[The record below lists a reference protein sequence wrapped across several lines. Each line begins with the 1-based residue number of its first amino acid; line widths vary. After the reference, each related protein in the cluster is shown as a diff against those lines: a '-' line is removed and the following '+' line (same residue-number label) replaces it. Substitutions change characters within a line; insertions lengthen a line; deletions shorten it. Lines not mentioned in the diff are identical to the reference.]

1 MKNGNFAH
9 RFLSENIH
17 KITATRKMIVE
28 RMIIRILIF
37 SLWVLIAILAKQ
49 NIIISRS
56 SSKMAVFSEFDSS
69 SFFLFLSSFWL
80 PVAHEDESAFFD
92 FVREDMINTP
102 FLFYQHGG
110 VEMKKWK
117 FCSSLSFILTG
128 LILTIVLCHKQD
140 HSYMIIFPQLLIFSG
155 IALHLKITH
164 RNFENAFK
172 EIVIFLICSAFF
184 FLSILLLIYLYIS
197 KLTLCISFTAFF
209 SGLFLFISIR
219 YFANVCYTLIK
230 SIRQAAATKNQKA
243 EFVMW
248 VVTFLSSVATIIS
261 LLIALLEFMIHEI

>member
-80 PVAHEDESAFFD
+80 FVAHEDESAFFD
-92 FVREDMINTP
+92 FVREDMIKTP

-155 IALHLKITH
+155 IALHLKIAH
-164 RNFENAFK
+164 QDYESAFK
-172 EIVIFLICSAFF
+172 EIIRFLVYSAVFLIAIL
-184 FLSILLLIYLYIS
+184 LSIKIYI
-197 KLTLCISFTAFF
+197 KNDFWLTLLYTILSGIAFTT
-209 SGLFLFISIR
+209 SIR
-219 YFANVCYTLIK
+219 YFVNVCYTLLK
-230 SIRQAAATKNQKA
+230 SIRQATATKNQKT

-248 VVTFLSSVATIIS
+248 VVTFLSSVASIMS
-261 LLIALLEFMIHEI
+261 LLIAILEFMIHKI

>member
-1 MKNGNFAH
+1 
-9 RFLSENIH
+9 
-17 KITATRKMIVE
+17 MI
-28 RMIIRILIF
+28 
-37 SLWVLIAILAKQ
+37 K
-49 NIIISRS
+49 
-56 SSKMAVFSEFDSS
+56 
-69 SFFLFLSSFWL
+69 
-80 PVAHEDESAFFD
+80 
-92 FVREDMINTP
+92 TP

-155 IALHLKITH
+155 IALHLKIAH
-164 RNFENAFK
+164 QDYESAFK
-172 EIVIFLICSAFF
+172 EIIRFLVYSAVFLIAIL
-184 FLSILLLIYLYIS
+184 LSIKIYI
-197 KLTLCISFTAFF
+197 KNDFWLTLLYTILSGIAFTT
-209 SGLFLFISIR
+209 SIR
-219 YFANVCYTLIK
+219 YFVNVCYTLLK

-261 LLIALLEFMIHEI
+261 LLIALPEFMIHEI

>member
-1 MKNGNFAH
+1 MWLNQTFFC
-9 RFLSENIH
+9 FLSENIH
-17 KITATRKMIVE
+17 KITATRKTIVE
-28 RMIIRILIF
+28 RTIIRILIF

-56 SSKMAVFSEFDSS
+56 SSKMAIFSGFDAST
-69 SFFLFLSSFWL
+69 FFLFFSSFWF

-140 HSYMIIFPQLLIFSG
+140 HSYMIIFPQLLIFIG

-164 RNFENAFK
+164 QDYESAFK
-172 EIVIFLICSAFF
+172 EIIRFLVYSAVFLIA
-184 FLSILLLIYLYIS
+184 ILLLIQIYFS
-197 KLTLCISFTAFF
+197 KEALLIFIFIIF
-209 SGLFLFISIR
+209 SGFFLFASIR
-219 YFANVCYTLIK
+219 YFANVCYTLLK

-261 LLIALLEFMIHEI
+261 LLIALPEFMIHEI